1 MNFSEVRT
9 GSPSLLLLN
18 VCECACVWVRMCLH
32 QTENCLRGYG
42 VGVER
47 RTDKPN
53 DFMYRIGGMHR
64 TIRSCKQF
72 KASVPSLN
80 TYLLFAL
87 AIRDFSLEN
96 LFESQKPSQLLSFI
110 RKHSIDSNQS
120 LRQPKDWFLSK
131 TLSSFIQCNKFFFYI
146 FHTQKKVLLILTPFR
161 RNFPVF

>member
-1 MNFSEVRT
+1 
-9 GSPSLLLLN
+9 
-18 VCECACVWVRMCLH
+18 MCLQ

-96 LFESQKPSQLLSFI
+96 LFESQNLLNYSVSYENIQLIWINHYVNQRTDFYQNNAHFI
-110 RKHSIDSNQS
+110 Y
-120 LRQPKDWFLSK
+120 PM
-131 TLSSFIQCNKFFFYI
+131 
-146 FHTQKKVLLILTPFR
+146 
-161 RNFPVF
+161 